1 MAENLIFLLELGLV
15 LIIAYCVGSL
25 CSAVIVARL
34 CHLPDPRT
42 QGSRN
47 PGTTNI
53 LRIAG
58 KKYAVIVLLADLLK
72 GLLPIVCLKWS
83 HFAAPYLGYVGLV
96 AVLGH
101 IYPIFFHFKGGKG
114 VATALGVLLGL
125 SAWVGVAVIATWILV
140 AWISRYS
147 SLAAMVALS
156 MAPIYVWFITGN
168 ISFFIAVLLMVAVVL
183 FQHRDNMHRLWR
195 GQESKINL

>member
-1 MAENLIFLLELGLV
+1 MGLILGLV
-15 LIIAYCVGSL
+15 LLASYGIGSL
-25 CSAVIVARL
+25 CSAVIVARI

-58 KKYAVIVLLADLLK
+58 KKYAVIVLLADMLK
-72 GLLPIVCLKWS
+72 GLLPVLCLKWI
-83 HFAAPYLGYVGLV
+83 HIADAYIGYVGLV

-114 VATALGVLLGL
+114 VATALGVFFGLNVWLGL
-125 SAWVGVAVIATWILV
+125 AVILTWLLV

-147 SLAAMVALS
+147 SLAAIIALIF
-156 MAPIYVWFITGN
+156 APIYTWFLTEN
-168 ISFFIAVLLMVAVVL
+168 LALCTPVFIMIIIIL
-183 FQHRDNMHRLWR
+183 FQHRDNMQRIWYCK
-195 GQESKINL
+195 ESKIKL

>member
-1 MAENLIFLLELGLV
+1 MAENLIFLLELGFV

-147 SLAAMVALS
+147 SLAAMIALS

-183 FQHRDNMHRLWR
+183 LQHRDNMHRLWR